1 MSLNAR
7 HRAGVEI
14 DAGFAPDHDGA
25 NWTYSGSLTFANAG
39 SVHAAAATLPLPAE
53 GEVDLDDLGEFDSS
67 AVAVLIALLRR
78 ASEEGKPLRFVHA
91 PTALAAL
98 AEVYDVEAILR
109 A

>member
-1 MSLNAR
+1 MSLNAER
-7 HRAGVEI
+7 GTGEAI
-14 DAGFAPDHDGA
+14 DAGFAPDHEGA

-39 SVHAAAATLPLPAE
+39 SVHAAAASLRLPAE
-53 GEVDLDDLGEFDSS
+53 GEVDLDNLGEVDSS

-78 ASEEGKPLRFVHA
+78 AAEEGKALRFVHA
-91 PTALAAL
+91 PPALAAL